1 MGDEGN
7 GDVCNSISNIKKK
20 RTCGKLGHGPEKKG
34 AGLKNSYMI
43 NCYNLNIY

>member
-1 MGDEGN
+1 MGTF
-7 GDVCNSISNIKKK
+7 VIVSAILKKK